1 MRPSIPAAACL
12 AAVVAESEV
21 EDFYSSA
28 IQAKTV
34 ARKSVGLVTF
44 PPYLLLQLQKF
55 TTDSS
60 WQPVKLDCSVDM
72 PNVLDLASL
81 RCDNGGWPQEG

>member
-1 MRPSIPAAACL
+1 M
-12 AAVVAESEV
+12 
-21 EDFYSSA
+21 EDFNSSA

-72 PNVLDLASL
+72 PATLDLESL
-81 RCDNGGWPQEG
+81 RWDTEGEGAGQGTLGVW